1 MHSCSVFLNTT
12 DTLLGIDGCVLCAVL
27 LLCTLSVHVCAHRRG
42 FKCTYDRGILHLYF
56 NFKRARYRR

>member
-1 MHSCSVFLNTT
+1 M
-12 DTLLGIDGCVLCAVL
+12 VLCVVWWVA
-27 LLCTLSVHVCAHRRG
+27 CRRG

>member
-1 MHSCSVFLNTT
+1 MHTSRLTFHTA
-12 DTLLGIDGCVLCAVL
+12 AVL
-27 LLCTLSVHVCAHRRG
+27 PLLPPPPDVNRRG